1 MHGDKGGQCRGSGF
15 VRENL
20 PALPSYGN
28 QKWFHCKEKTETR
41 KMQIQINLEVL
52 MNSFIQGQAIFVSS
66 ILLKIFK
73 AQNN

>member
-1 MHGDKGGQCRGSGF
+1 METLVGTGSTSLQTKYRPCKMHKDKGGQGRDGGF

-41 KMQIQINLEVL
+41 KKQ
-52 MNSFIQGQAIFVSS
+52 
-66 ILLKIFK
+66 
-73 AQNN
+73 